1 MRDNDRGVVGLRVP
15 GSTAALVAIRAYV
28 LSRKLLLIARRS
40 VKEACEGEA
49 VPPLL
54 TVVEVS

>member
-15 GSTAALVAIRAYV
+15 GSTAALVVTTARF
-28 LSRKLLLIARRS
+28 LSCKLLLIVDKP
-40 VKEACEGEA
+40 VKGACEGEA
-49 VPPLL
+49 VPPFL